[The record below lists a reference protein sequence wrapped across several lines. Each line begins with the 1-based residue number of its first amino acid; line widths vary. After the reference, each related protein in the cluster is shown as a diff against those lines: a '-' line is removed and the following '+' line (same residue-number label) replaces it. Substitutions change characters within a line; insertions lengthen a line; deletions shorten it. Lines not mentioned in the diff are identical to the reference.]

1 MSLEDQ
7 AFIEAGQEAVRRR
20 LALQKSAAFDYDPD
34 NPICQSCHCC
44 VLCKRGGIVD
54 VIAATDTA
62 YCPKHE
68 AWALETVRK
77 VAAGLPRD

>member
-1 MSLEDQ
+1 MIESLVFAGDGMAAVARAIARQEDD
-7 AFIEAGQEAVRRR
+7 AFE
-20 LALQKSAAFDYDPD
+20 YDPD

-44 VLCKRGGIVD
+44 VLCKQGGV
-54 VIAATDTA
+54 VGVTAATDTA